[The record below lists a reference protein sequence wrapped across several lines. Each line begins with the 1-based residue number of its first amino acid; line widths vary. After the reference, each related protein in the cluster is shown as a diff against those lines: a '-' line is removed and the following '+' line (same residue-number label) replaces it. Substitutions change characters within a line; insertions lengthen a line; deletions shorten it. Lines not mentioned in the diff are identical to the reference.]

1 MPSRKVFVRIGT
13 TGVPVGELIVETDGR
28 RETSI
33 FTYDQSWIERTNAF
47 AIAPG
52 MPLGLTPIYTSQ
64 ANGSS
69 LPAPIA
75 DGTPDSWG
83 RAIIKVALG
92 SRVTSE
98 LDYLVESDDFL
109 RSGALRYFDGPGPDA
124 TALAPAREGGR
135 VSVPRL
141 LDLEKVIAEARAFEA
156 DPIHYREKRAK
167 LLGGELLRNAVGS
180 LGGARP
186 KVNARAENGSLWI
199 VKLPK
204 QDDQYAVG
212 RVEVMALHLAKRVG
226 ITTCEANVLPGGR
239 DFPIAAVKR
248 FDRDEAGARIP
259 FISAQTFMELP
270 GAEPGNYV
278 DIAFQMHAWSRDPR
292 ADMQELYRRLAFNV
306 LIQNT
311 DDHLRNLGFLYR
323 GSGKW
328 GLSPAYDINP
338 VPERGTTLKT
348 AISEDH
354 GTALDVD
361 ATVEVAPYFEID
373 VDAGRAL
380 VAEMATTIRDAW
392 KGVAAHVGMTVSDVK
407 AVAEAMDSEQV
418 DRAIDLGRSMVP
430 GGRIPS
436 TEPPKPV

>member
-1 MPSRKVFVRIGT
+1 MPSRKVFVRIGAA
-13 TGVPVGELIVETDGR
+13 GVPIGELIVETDGR

-33 FTYDQSWIERTNAF
+33 FTYDRSWIERENAF

-52 MPLGLTPIYTSQ
+52 MPLSLAPIYTSQ
-64 ANGSS
+64 ADGSS

-92 SRVTSE
+92 NRVTSE
-98 LDYLVESDDFL
+98 LDYLIESDDFL
-109 RSGALRYFDGPGPDA
+109 RSGALRYFDGAGPDA
-124 TALAPAREGGR
+124 TALAPPREGGR

-141 LDLEKVIAEARAFEA
+141 LDLERVVTEARAFEA
-156 DPIHYREKRAK
+156 DPIHYRENRAK
-167 LLGGELLRNAVGS
+167 LLGGQLLRNAVGS

-186 KVNARAENGSLWI
+186 KVNARDEYGSLWI

-204 QDDQYAVG
+204 QDDQYAVC
-212 RVEVMALHLAKRVG
+212 RAEVMALHLAGLVG
-226 ITTCEANVLPGGR
+226 ITVCEARVLPGGR
-239 DFPIAAVKR
+239 HFPIAAVKR
-248 FDRDEAGARIP
+248 FDRDAAGARIP

-278 DIAFQMHAWSRDPR
+278 DVAFRMHAWSSDPD
-292 ADMQELYRRLAFNV
+292 ADMRELYLRVAFNV

-338 VPERGTTLKT
+338 VPEHGTSLKT

-361 ATVEVAPYFEID
+361 ALVEVAPYFGID
-373 VDAGRAL
+373 ADDGRSL
-380 VAEMATTIRDAW
+380 VVEMATTIRTAW
-392 KGVAAHVGMTVSDVK
+392 RGVAAQVGMTASDVK
-407 AVAEAMDSEQV
+407 AVAEAMDSPQV
-418 DRAIDLGRSMVP
+418 DRAIDLGRTIVP
-430 GGRIPS
+430 GS
-436 TEPPKPV
+436 V